1 MKSLLQACKHLH
13 PCVNSVWK
21 QWDHQQLPQTRYP
34 FIMNPYAVNCACS
47 NPACCNKATKE
58 GLMALI

>member
-21 QWDHQQLPQTRYP
+21 QWGHQQLPQIRYHV
-34 FIMNPYAVNCACS
+34 IYHESLCS
-47 NPACCNKATKE
+47 QLVPIKSCM
-58 GLMALI
+58 L